1 MADPSCSAVGCINR
15 PSFETESEVARSV
28 LFFLLFFAWLDAD
41 ADFVFVGSVS
51 MLEANK
57 LLKSQIK
64 SISIELSNATYN
76 WSSIATCL
84 LNVLK
89 TILAASPSI
98 AAHCCL
104 ALSASISFS
113 LKLKQLLRQNSSDI
127 SSLKLLVAN
136 LFTIGCSGDGDT
148 DDILHSVCNA
158 GAIHPAPHLKA
169 THATHSSHSP

>member
-1 MADPSCSAVGCINR
+1 
-15 PSFETESEVARSV
+15 
-28 LFFLLFFAWLDAD
+28 
-41 ADFVFVGSVS
+41 

-64 SISIELSNATYN
+64 SLSLELSNATYN
-76 WSSIATCL
+76 WSTISSCL

-89 TILAASPSI
+89 TILASGASI

-113 LKLKQLLRQNSSDI
+113 LKFKQLIRQNSSDI

-136 LFTIGCSGDGDT
+136 LFTIGCSGNGDT
-148 DDILHSVCNA
+148 DDILHSICNA
-158 GAIHPAPHLKA
+158 GAIVSRQISTQL
-169 THATHSSHSP
+169 T